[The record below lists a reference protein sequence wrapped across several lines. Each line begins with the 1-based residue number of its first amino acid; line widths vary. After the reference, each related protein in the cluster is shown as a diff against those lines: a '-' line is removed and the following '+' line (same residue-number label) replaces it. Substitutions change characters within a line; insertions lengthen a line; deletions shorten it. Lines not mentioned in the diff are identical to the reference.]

1 MQPGQQISQY
11 AVSLKD
17 DAIEGLRLAFELKNI
32 VGETVSSKLEETS
45 INLANNMVSVCLMIY
60 GNPYNQLL
68 HESYAKQESNRYSTY
83 SAPVSRSIVEA
94 ATKFGLNTNS
104 KQQQKSCNE
113 KLRDA
118 VENAGYL
125 CETAYRIIRY
135 GG

>member
-17 DAIEGLRLAFELKNI
+17 DAIEGLRLAFELANI
-32 VGETVSSKLEETS
+32 VGEAVSSKLEETS
-45 INLANNMVSVCLMIY
+45 VNLASVCLMF
-60 GNPYNQLL
+60 GGMPYYYQLL
-68 HESYAKQESNRYSTY
+68 HESYAKQESNKFSTY

-94 ATKFGLNTNS
+94 ATKFGLNTNG

-118 VENAGYL
+118 VEDAGYL
-125 CETAYRIIRY
+125 CETAYRVIRH
-135 GG
+135 G